1 MLIMLAV
8 YLVTMWYL
16 LRWLVVPASPPAP
29 GRRPAYRI
37 SASSDPISP
46 AGPAEQAETLL
57 VRQLL
62 SGQVDA
68 ATYRDRM
75 AALAAAGPSSPPR
88 PPGVRPAP

>member
-1 MLIMLAV
+1 MLIMMSV
-8 YLVTMWYL
+8 YLVVMWYL
-16 LRWLVVPASPPAP
+16 ARRILVPASPPAP

-46 AGPAEQAETLL
+46 AGPAEQAEALL

-75 AALAAAGPSSPPR
+75 AALAAGGPSSPP
-88 PPGVRPAP
+88 PLPGVRPAR